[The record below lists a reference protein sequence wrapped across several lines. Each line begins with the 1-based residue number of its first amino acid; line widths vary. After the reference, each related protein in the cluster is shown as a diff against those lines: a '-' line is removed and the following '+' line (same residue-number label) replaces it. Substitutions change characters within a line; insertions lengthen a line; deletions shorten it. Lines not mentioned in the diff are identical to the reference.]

1 MKPLT
6 ILSVILDIA
15 ILLGFLFLPRTGM
28 EAMGTAFLL
37 LPLMASRIVVA
48 LIGLVSAYR
57 RKRWGFLA
65 YTLVM
70 LMLMAGLWR
79 FGWSLRPTYIP
90 LYKALLMQTRKQAEK
105 ASDYKDQK
113 KYDARRLLQKAGDA
127 DHARLCD
134 LLAEQRNPADLKK
147 QLSRDA
153 DLSKTC
159 VTFEGDRVQPVLH
172 AVIHTYGPLADGPR
186 KHPPV
191 DPDGLHTAVRL
202 LLEHGANPNARD
214 RNGNTP
220 LHYALAYRDE
230 KLVDILLAG
239 GACVFIKNN
248 EQESPYHFY
257 SSSRLQRKVRAAAD
271 DPTMISRC
279 PEMLQPAPEKT
290 SVSGDRK
297 KSPQPQWSPDTAL
310 LKALRSG
317 RLEEAAD
324 ALARG
329 ADSNAVDRQS
339 STMQAAMENCRD
351 TMFSMMQMLLE
362 AGADVNLRNGNGQ
375 TPLIIA
381 AFSCFKAIPFLLE
394 HGADPTLADNAGES
408 ALHGIVRLEA
418 ETMTPLLEKLLAAGA
433 DINHQNRHGQTPL
446 IRASYSTLQ
455 RKAVG
460 AALLEHGA
468 DPNRQDYRG
477 DTVLHILAA
486 DSRRNDSSGLI
497 RQLLSH
503 GARLEI
509 RNRKHQTP
517 LMAAVAHKHVIAV
530 RTLIDAG
537 ADVNVRNQRGRPL
550 IGSLI
555 SCDPEKLAMLK
566 RIVDAGADVDATS
579 EYGPL
584 PLSQAFYG
592 HLHLD
597 CLEPAR
603 ILLNAGAD
611 PNRQDRNGTA
621 PIHSLA
627 QWNRKDPA
635 QALALLLDHG
645 ARIDI
650 RNQQGMT
657 TLLLAGRYG
666 TSTAPM
672 KALLD
677 RGADINA
684 VDENG
689 NTLLHCIAMNTKPGG
704 PERLAAALAGGCDP
718 KAVNN
723 KGETPLDRA
732 RRTRNRP
739 VIEALIDLHLK
750 N

>member
-6 ILSVILDIA
+6 ILSVILDIS

-37 LPLMASRIVVA
+37 LPLMASRIVVTI
-48 LIGLVSAYR
+48 IGLVSAYR
-57 RKRWGFLA
+57 RKKWGFLA
-65 YTLVM
+65 YTFVM
-70 LMLMAGLWR
+70 LTLMAGLWR
-79 FGWSLRPTYIP
+79 FGWSLKPTYIP
-90 LYKALLMQTRKQAEK
+90 LYKALLMQASKQGEK

-113 KYDARRLLQKAGDA
+113 KYDARRLLQKACDA

-159 VTFEGDRVQPVLH
+159 VTFEGDRVEPVLH
-172 AVIHTYGPLADGPR
+172 AVIQTYGPWPDGPR

-230 KLVDILLAG
+230 NLVDILLAG
-239 GACVFIKNN
+239 GACVFIKNDK
-248 EQESPYHFY
+248 QESPYRFY
-257 SSSRLQRKVRAAAD
+257 SSSRLQRKVRAAAN
-271 DPTMISRC
+271 DPAMVSRC
-279 PEMLQPAPEKT
+279 PDMHQPSPGKP
-290 SVSGDRK
+290 SGSGDRQGALQ
-297 KSPQPQWSPDTAL
+297 QPQWPPDTAL

-317 RLEEAAD
+317 RLDEAAD
-324 ALARG
+324 ALGRG
-329 ADSNAVDRQS
+329 AAPNAVDRKG
-339 STMQAAMENCRD
+339 STMQAAMQYCRD
-351 TMFSMMQMLLE
+351 TMLSMMQMLLE
-362 AGADVNLRNGNGQ
+362 AGADVNLRNGKGQ

-381 AFSCFKAIPFLLE
+381 AFSCAKAIPFLLE
-394 HGADPTLADNAGES
+394 RGADPTLTDKTGES
-408 ALHGIVRLEA
+408 ALHGIVRLKA
-418 ETMTPLLEKLLAAGA
+418 ETMTPLLEQLLAAGA

-446 IRASYSTLQ
+446 IRAAYSSMV
-455 RKAVG
+455 RDAVG
-460 AALLEHGA
+460 TALLEHGA

-477 DTVLHILAA
+477 DTILHILAA
-486 DSRRNDSSGLI
+486 DSRRSDSSGLI
-497 RQLLSH
+497 RRLLAH
-503 GARLEI
+503 GARLDI
-509 RNRKHQTP
+509 RNRGNQTP
-517 LMAAVAHKHVIAV
+517 LMAAVARKHVSVV
-530 RTLIDAG
+530 RTLVEAG
-537 ADVNVRNQRGRPL
+537 ADVNVRDKQGTPL
-550 IGSLI
+550 IGTLI
-555 SCDPEKLAMLK
+555 SCDADKLAML
-566 RIVDAGADVDATS
+566 RLIVDAGADVNAAS

-584 PLSQAFYG
+584 PLSHAFYG

-627 QWNRKDPA
+627 HWNRKDPA
-635 QALALLLDHG
+635 PALKLLLDHG

-666 TSTAPM
+666 TSTTPM
-672 KALLD
+672 QALLE
-677 RGADINA
+677 RGADVQA

-704 PERLAAALAGGCDP
+704 SERLAFALTAGCDP
-718 KAVNN
+718 SAVNR

-732 RRTRNRP
+732 RRMRNQP
-739 VIEALIDLHLK
+739 MIDAFSNLTH
-750 N
+750 